1 MSQYFTKC
9 LQIALCGLTSLAII
23 STPPVAAESVLSS
36 QNDGYQNN
44 GYIGIGSAIPVQ
56 EGYANGLN
64 GNTTALGTGG
74 IVILTKVRFSDRL
87 SLHDAT
93 ILFGGGVPTSMII
106 VSADFPI
113 RNDAG
118 QTIISPFIGGGAMLR
133 YDRGLSIS
141 PAISGGI
148 DLPISKNF
156 TGTVRLNA
164 GFPNNRNADVGI
176 LAGVGYNFG
185 N

>member
-1 MSQYFTKC
+1 MSQHFTKC
-9 LQIALCGLTSLAII
+9 LQLALSALTSLVIFNL
-23 STPPVAAESVLSS
+23 PPVAAAESVPAAPTS
-36 QNDGYQNN
+36 GYQNN
-44 GYIGIGSAIPVQ
+44 GYIGIGSAI
-56 EGYANGLN
+56 GLS

-118 QTIISPFIGGGAMLR
+118 QTIVSPFIGGGAMLR
-133 YDRGLSIS
+133 DDRGLSIS

-156 TGTVRLNA
+156 TGTIRLNA
-164 GFPNNRNADVGI
+164 GFPSNRDADVGI

-185 N
+185 G

>member
-1 MSQYFTKC
+1 MSNYFTKC
-9 LQIALCGLTSLAII
+9 LQIAI
-23 STPPVAAESVLSS
+23 STLTTVAIVRMPPVTAESVPALPTS
-36 QNDGYQNN
+36 GYQNN
-44 GYIGIGSAIPVQ
+44 GYIGIGSAI
-56 EGYANGLN
+56 GLS

-74 IVILTKVRFSDRL
+74 IVILTKVRFSDHL

-93 ILFGGGVPTSMII
+93 ILFGGAAATSMII

-113 RNDAG
+113 RNDEG
-118 QTIISPFIGGGAMLR
+118 KTIVSPFIGGGAMLR

-156 TGTVRLNA
+156 TGTIRLNA
-164 GFPNNRNADVGI
+164 GFPNNRNPDVGI

-185 N
+185 S

>member
-1 MSQYFTKC
+1 MSPFFTRF
-9 LQIALCGLTSLAII
+9 LQLTLCGLTSLAAVNT
-23 STPPVAAESVLSS
+23 SPVAAESAPPE
-36 QNDGYQNN
+36 NIGYRNN
-44 GYIGIGSAIPVQ
+44 GYIGIGSAI
-56 EGYANGLN
+56 GLG

-74 IVILTKVRFSDRL
+74 VAILTKVRFSDNF

-93 ILFGGGVPTSMII
+93 ILFGGGAATSMII

-133 YDRGLSIS
+133 YDRGLFIS

-148 DLPISKNF
+148 DLPVSPNF

-164 GFPNNRNADVGI
+164 GFPDNRNADVGI

>member
-9 LQIALCGLTSLAII
+9 LQIALCGLTSLEIV
-23 STPPVAAESVLSS
+23 STLPVAAESVPASE
-36 QNDGYQNN
+36 NGGYQNN
-44 GYIGIGSAIPVQ
+44 GYIGIGSAI
-56 EGYANGLN
+56 GLS

-118 QTIISPFIGGGAMLR
+118 QTIVSPFIGGGAMLR

-156 TGTVRLNA
+156 TGTVRINA

-185 N
+185 S

>member
-1 MSQYFTKC
+1 MS
-9 LQIALCGLTSLAII
+9 TSPL
-23 STPPVAAESVLSS
+23 VAESAPSANIGD
-36 QNDGYQNN
+36 QNH
-44 GYIGIGSAIPVQ
+44 GYIGIGSGI
-56 EGYANGLN
+56 GLG

-74 IVILTKVRFSDRL
+74 VAILTKVRFTDHL

-93 ILFGGGVPTSMII
+93 ILFGGRAATSMII
-106 VSADFPI
+106 LSADFPI

-118 QTIISPFIGGGAMLR
+118 TTIISPFLGGGAMLR
-133 YDRGLSIS
+133 YDQGLYIS

-176 LAGVGYNFG
+176 LAGVAYNFG
-185 N
+185 S

>member
-9 LQIALCGLTSLAII
+9 LQIALYGLTSLAII
-23 STPPVAAESVLSS
+23 STPPVAAESVPAAPTG
-36 QNDGYQNN
+36 GYQNN
-44 GYIGIGSAIPVQ
+44 GYIGIGSAI
-56 EGYANGLN
+56 GLS

-93 ILFGGGVPTSMII
+93 ILFGGAAATSMII
-106 VSADFPI
+106 ISADFPI

-118 QTIISPFIGGGAMLR
+118 QTIFSPFIGGGAMLR

-185 N
+185 S

>member
-1 MSQYFTKC
+1 MSQFFTKC
-9 LQIALCGLTSLAII
+9 CQLALCGLTSLAIFK
-23 STPPVAAESVLSS
+23 TQPVAAESVSAS
-36 QNDGYQNN
+36 QNDGYQNY
-44 GYIGIGSAIPVQ
+44 GYISIGSAF
-56 EGYANGLN
+56 GLG

-74 IVILTKVRFSDRL
+74 VAVLTKVRFSDNL

-93 ILFGGGVPTSMII
+93 ILFGGAPPTSMII

-113 RNDAG
+113 HNNVG
-118 QTIISPFIGGGAMLR
+118 QTIVSPFIGGGAMLR
-133 YDRGLSIS
+133 FDRGVSIS

-164 GFPNNRNADVGI
+164 GFPSNRHADVGL

-185 N
+185 S

>member
-1 MSQYFTKC
+1 MFQYSIRC
-9 LQIALCGLTSLAII
+9 LQLTLCGLTSLTIV
-23 STPPVAAESVLSS
+23 STLPVAAESAPPPENIGN
-36 QNDGYQNN
+36 QNH
-44 GYIGIGSAIPVQ
+44 GYIGIGSAI
-56 EGYANGLN
+56 GLG

-74 IVILTKVRFSDRL
+74 VAILTKVRFSDNF

-93 ILFGGGVPTSMII
+93 ILFGGGAATSMII

-113 RNDAG
+113 RNGAG
-118 QTIISPFIGGGAMLR
+118 QTIVSPFIGGGAMLR
-133 YDRGLSIS
+133 YDRGLNIS

-148 DLPISKNF
+148 DLPISTNF
-156 TGTVRLNA
+156 TGTVRLNV
-164 GFPNNRNADVGI
+164 GFPHNRHADVGI

>member
-1 MSQYFTKC
+1 MSQHFTKC
-9 LQIALCGLTSLAII
+9 LQIALSGLTSLVILNML
-23 STPPVAAESVLSS
+23 PVAAESVPAAATG
-36 QNDGYQNN
+36 GYQNN
-44 GYIGIGSAIPVQ
+44 GYIGIGSVI
-56 EGYANGLN
+56 GLS

-74 IVILTKVRFSDRL
+74 IVILTKVRFSDHL

-93 ILFGGGVPTSMII
+93 ILFGGAAATSMII

-118 QTIISPFIGGGAMLR
+118 QTIVSPFIGGGAMLR

-148 DLPISKNF
+148 DLPISKDF
-156 TGTVRLNA
+156 TGTIRLNA
-164 GFPNNRNADVGI
+164 GFQSNRNTDMGI

-185 N
+185 S